1 VPFLEILAY
10 LNFVLMRLN
19 VMLRITYEQSIETLD
34 PADVEIWLSKAINNV
49 VDGPVSAFLLPPT
62 VPGSTNPLLWWT
74 TPNLVSIDFSLL
86 APGIETMY
94 AMLFKAGIQRTYV
107 AQGMSCPRQTTTGTS
122 SLKMTSIGVT
132 IMYFYT
138 SIQTFIVVMAMMCYI
153 VWFISPYPL
162 GPAIRATHDYIYFVT
177 LLAPTQMTTGLYELG
192 NSESFFIWQELDIF
206 GRIGEAIHTI
216 DQPSG
221 RIVLDNPNLIR
232 PLQNGRKYH

>member
-1 VPFLEILAY
+1 LELYDA
-10 LNFVLMRLN
+10 
-19 VMLRITYEQSIETLD
+19 
-34 PADVEIWLSKAINNV
+34 ADVQNWLSSAFKNIL
-49 VDGPVSAFLLPPT
+49 DGPVSAFFLPPT
-62 VPGSTNPLLWWT
+62 VPGSTNPLIWWT
-74 TPNLVSIDFSLL
+74 TPNLVAIDFSLL

-107 AQGMSCPRQTTTGTS
+107 AQGMQCPRQTKTGTS
-122 SLKMTSIGVT
+122 SMTMTKTGVM
-132 IMYFYT
+132 ILDIFL
-138 SIQTFIVVMAMMCYI
+138 SVQIIICFISLLAYL
-153 VWFISPYPL
+153 VWFFSPYPL

-216 DQPSG
+216 DQPTG
-221 RIVLDNPNLIR
+221 RIVLDKPNLVR